1 MAVTYSSLTTDTEAG
16 QQVFLR
22 HALFKLRLTEES
34 SAFMHVFQIS
44 LATEK
49 LNYISCCLFDCTSP
63 QPTLYD
69 SGKIKCE
76 PLGGL

>member
-34 SAFMHVFQIS
+34 SAFMHVFQNKS
-44 LATEK
+44 CNRKTK
-49 LNYISCCLFDCTSP
+49 LHLLLF
-63 QPTLYD
+63 
-69 SGKIKCE
+69 I
-76 PLGGL
+76 